1 LAWKAARLYLN
12 FIKSPFFATISP
24 VVFLV
29 LFAAFFPGHLP
40 IGQFFLSGDSLVTAA
55 QFKNVIQ
62 GAIFGSAQMGWPIG
76 MYAPQF
82 PFADFLSLS
91 VAKLVSVFIGDPV
104 RLYLFMIHF
113 ALFSNSISAYWC
125 LRSFGCSRIVSLIC
139 SAVFGASFFF
149 FVRSTVHL
157 FFAMYLAIPVS
168 AALAGFILGRFKMS
182 LPTIALCGL
191 AVALSHVYYAVAAVG
206 LTMFA
211 LVISMMTDKMVLSY
225 RKLFAVAAVVVP
237 LGVVNCLLYWIVYAN
252 GLHLPVRSAGEQPAL
267 ALRFVDAF
275 VPTSNITGGMLK
287 SYYEVRPLG
296 EGYEYIGYL
305 ATIGLLISLVSL
317 MRRVSPLPLRSTSA
331 LDDDFLPFFA
341 VSTLVLVVICLPF
354 GAGLLIN
361 LISPLIRAQNRFSIF
376 LTFWGIL
383 CFAIFFSKLPRGWP
397 KLIVFVLLA
406 ALTAKELSERV
417 NLLSRSHCPGACIGS
432 RPCSCYDEVKRTLE
446 PVLSAMKASGTTTV
460 LQLPFQKYPEAGP
473 LGQRQD
479 YFGFFPYI
487 AAENHSPLRFSYGL
501 TDDDLL
507 GKYLA
512 ASQDSLRSGDNVGKT
527 LNQLACVGYRGILI
541 DKAAYSEADLDA
553 VERSLG
559 NLQREISTDTYSL
572 YAVPNSST
580 AAPSDI
586 RSERIKKSVSCF
598 EEK

>member
-1 LAWKAARLYLN
+1 MMVRHYFA
-12 FIKSPFFATISP
+12 KSTILSTVSP
-24 VVFLV
+24 IVFLL
-29 LFAAFFPGHLP
+29 LFAAFFPGYLP
-40 IGQFFLSGDSLVTAA
+40 IGHFSITGDSLVTAA

-62 GAIFGSAQMGWPIG
+62 GAIFGSDQMGWPIG

-91 VAKLVSVFIGDPV
+91 VAKLVSIFTSDPV
-104 RLYLFMIHF
+104 RLYLLMIHI
-113 ALFSNSISAYWC
+113 ALFFNTISAYWC

-139 SAVFGASFFF
+139 STVFGASFFF
-149 FVRSTVHL
+149 LVRSTVHL
-157 FFAMYLAIPVS
+157 FFAMYLAIPLS
-168 AALAGFILGRFKMS
+168 AALVGFILGRFKMA
-182 LPTIALCGL
+182 LPTIALCGF

-211 LVISMMTDKMVLSY
+211 FVISMMTDKSVLSY

-237 LGVVNCLLYWIVYAN
+237 SGVANCLLYWIVYAN
-252 GLHLPVRSAGEQPAL
+252 GLHLPVRSPGEQPAL

-275 VPTSNITGGMLK
+275 VPTIKITTGIFN
-287 SYYEVRPLG
+287 SYYTGVRPLG

-305 ATIGLLISLVSL
+305 ATVGLLISLVSL
-317 MRRVSPLPLRSTSA
+317 MRRVSPMPLRSTSA
-331 LDDDFLPFFA
+331 LDDGFLPFFA
-341 VSTLVLVVICLPF
+341 VCTLILVVICLPF

-361 LISPLIRAQNRFSIF
+361 LIGPFIRAQNRFSIF

-383 CFAIFFSKLPRGWP
+383 CFAIFFTNLPRGWP
-397 KLIVFVLLA
+397 KLIFFVLLA

-417 NLLSRSHCPGACIGS
+417 NLLSRDHCPGVCVSS

-446 PVLSAMKASGTTTV
+446 PVLSAMKTSGTTTI
-460 LQLPFQKYPEAGP
+460 LQLPFQKYPEGGP

-487 AAENHSPLRFSYGL
+487 AVENNSPFRFSYGL

-512 ASQDSLRSGDNVGKT
+512 ASEDSLRSGDNVGKT
-527 LNQLACVGYRGILI
+527 LNQLACVGYQGILI
-541 DKAAYSEADLDA
+541 DKVAYSDSDLDA

-559 NLQREISTDTYSL
+559 NLHREISTDTYSL
-572 YAVPNSST
+572 YAVPNPST
-580 AAPSDI
+580 APLSDI
-586 RSERIKKSVSCF
+586 RSERIIKSVSCF
-598 EEK
+598 KGD